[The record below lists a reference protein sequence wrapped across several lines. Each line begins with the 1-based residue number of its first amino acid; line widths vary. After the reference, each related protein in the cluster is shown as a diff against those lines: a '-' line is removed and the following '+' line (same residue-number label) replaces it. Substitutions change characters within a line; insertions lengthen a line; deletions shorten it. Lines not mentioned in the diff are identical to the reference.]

1 MKKIISLLLT
11 ALMLFTMAVPA
22 FAADGE
28 EAAAKDYNGYPVI
41 IVRGI
46 DFAGLTYEDGSNAL
60 LSMSY
65 VEIFGV
71 LLDAV
76 LTRFALKDE
85 EALADGIFEL
95 AESILSPIAG
105 DNEGNSADPEVSMV
119 QYPESMAAYPEFTSS
134 LQGATEVGMV
144 KSAVERYGAENTY
157 YFTYDWRKTPAELAS
172 ELNALVETAKADSG
186 MDKVNIS
193 CVSMG
198 GMVTTAYFYYY
209 GTDSVNTAVFLSGAQ
224 NGTYV
229 AGDALNG
236 RIVFDTDTIINL
248 VNSLTDSNIL
258 VEILLRVFD
267 ALGAF
272 DYITDFL
279 NDFVSENFQKANDM
293 VLRDCMGTLP
303 GFWAL
308 CPDED
313 FESGIET
320 IFGGHEDEYPVLL
333 GKINDMKDFVFSTE
347 ETLQAAEKNGVKISF
362 VSNYNTGLVPVYEK
376 SNRNGD
382 MVLETEL
389 TSNFATVAPLGETLS
404 DEQLAGA
411 DPKYVSADK
420 VINASTALFKDYTW
434 FVKNAPHVASEYGS
448 QFSEFAFWLLDCE
461 EQLSVYTNEKYPQ
474 FMVADDNLA
483 LSPLK

>member
-11 ALMLFTMAVPA
+11 VLMLFTLSVPA

-28 EAAAKDYNGYPVI
+28 TAEAESYDGYPVV

-46 DFAGLTYEDGSNAL
+46 DFAGLTHEDGSKAL
-60 LSMSY
+60 TFNIG
-65 VEIFGV
+65 EILPI
-71 LLDAV
+71 LLEAI
-76 LTRFALKDE
+76 LTKFALKQE
-85 EALADGIFEL
+85 EALENGIFEL
-95 AESILSPIAG
+95 AHSILAPIG
-105 DNEGNSADPEVSMV
+105 GNSEGNSANEDVSMV
-119 QYPESMAAYPEFTSS
+119 QYPESMASYPDFTAN

-144 KSAVERYGAENTY
+144 KTAIERYGAENTY
-157 YFTYDWRKTPAELAS
+157 FFTYDWRKTPEELAS
-172 ELNALVETAKADSG
+172 ELNSLIETAKADSG
-186 MDKVNIS
+186 KDKVNIS

-209 GTDSVNTAVFLSGAQ
+209 GTESVNTAVFLSGAQ

-229 AGDALNG
+229 VGDALNG

-248 VNSLTDSNIL
+248 VDSVTDNNFF
-258 VEILLRVFD
+258 VAVLLRVFD

-272 DYITDFL
+272 DFLTGFL
-279 NDFVSENFQKANDM
+279 NDFVTENFDKANDM
-293 VLRDCMGTLP
+293 VLRDCFGTIP
-303 GFWAL
+303 GFWGL

-313 FESGIET
+313 FEGGLEK
-320 IFGGHEDEYPVLL
+320 IFGGYESGYPVLL
-333 GKINDMKDFVFSTE
+333 KKLDETKKFVFSTE
-347 ETLQAAEKNGVKISF
+347 ETLQAAKDSGVKISF
-362 VSNYNTGLVPVYEK
+362 VSNYNTGLVPVYER

-389 TSNFATVAPLGETLS
+389 TSNFATVAPLGKTLS
-404 DEQLAGA
+404 SEYLATA
-411 DPKYVSADK
+411 DSAFVSADK
-420 VINASTALFKDYTW
+420 VIDASTALYTDYTW

-448 QFSEFAFWLLDCE
+448 EFSQFAFWLLDSE
-461 EQLSVYTNEKYPQ
+461 VQPTIYMNEKYPQ